1 MSGNNRLWCSSVWN
15 WSCAHRWRCF
25 SASQHCSCY
34 WRTPA
39 ALTGVCP
46 QSQRGIK
53 FLCNHV
59 SERNTR
65 TSSGE
70 MMSLKLRR
78 SSSSGKL
85 ISHVFGKFN
94 SLMSEKQTQ
103 AGVTDSDSSS
113 GIKDVLHLFFFH
125 LSEAH
130 ENIWSSKHLV
140 CMLGP
145 VKKQCW
151 HEGLWTVPKDFQLEL
166 EPSPRPPS
174 AFLNLTLVF
183 KDF

>member
-1 MSGNNRLWCSSVWN
+1 MSLNET
-15 WSCAHRWRCF
+15 H
-25 SASQHCSCY
+25 
-34 WRTPA
+34 
-39 ALTGVCP
+39 
-46 QSQRGIK
+46 
-53 FLCNHV
+53 
-59 SERNTR
+59 TR

-130 ENIWSSKHLV
+130 ENIWSSKYLV

-145 VKKQCW
+145 VKSSADTK
-151 HEGLWTVPKDFQLEL
+151 VSEL
-166 EPSPRPPS
+166 SQK
-174 AFLNLTLVF
+174 T
-183 KDF
+183 